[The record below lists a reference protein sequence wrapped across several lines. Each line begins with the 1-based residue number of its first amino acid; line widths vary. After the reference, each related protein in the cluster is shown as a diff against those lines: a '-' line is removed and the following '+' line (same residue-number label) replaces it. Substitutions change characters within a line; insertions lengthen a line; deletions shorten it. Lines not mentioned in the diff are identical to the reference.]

1 MTDLS
6 NKIGILKDALMGNL
20 MKLKVVYDIRLRKAV
35 GLSSRQE
42 NSVIVSLTSYGNR
55 VKGSA
60 VYTVYSL
67 LRQRVR
73 PERVVLWL
81 DEKEF
86 NSQNLPDDLRFLCDY
101 GLEVRFGKDIG
112 PYTKIIHS
120 LSAFPNK
127 HIITADDD
135 LFYTKNFVEEFVDAH
150 RKHPQAI
157 ITGYAKMPMTN
168 GKHQI
173 APYGEWAEYHH
184 VPASF
189 QYNSATLFPLGWGG
203 VLYPSHVF
211 DDEATNEAVFMSLC
225 PKADDIWLY
234 IMGLRCHAE
243 KRMLTDS
250 KIAYYHTDLLRQ
262 YLTRDRL
269 TATNRFGGENDT
281 QLQALLAHYDLSI

>member
-173 APYGEWAEYHH
+173 APYGEWAEYNH

-250 KIAYYHTDLLRQ
+250 RIAYYHTDLLRQ

>member
-1 MTDLS
+1 MTDLG

-55 VKGSA
+55 VKGCA

-211 DDEATNEAVFMSLC
+211 DDEATNEAVFMNLC

-250 KIAYYHTDLLRQ
+250 RIAYYHTDLLRQ

>member
-211 DDEATNEAVFMSLC
+211 DDEATNEAVFMNLC

-250 KIAYYHTDLLRQ
+250 RIAYYHTDLLRQ

>member
-211 DDEATNEAVFMSLC
+211 DDEATNEAAFMSLC

-250 KIAYYHTDLLRQ
+250 RIAYYHTDLLRQ